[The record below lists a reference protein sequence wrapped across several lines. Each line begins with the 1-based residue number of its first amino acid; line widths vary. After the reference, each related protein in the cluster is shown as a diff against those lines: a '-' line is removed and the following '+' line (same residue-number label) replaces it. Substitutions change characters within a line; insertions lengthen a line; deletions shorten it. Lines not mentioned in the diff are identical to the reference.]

1 MIDFYPFYLI
11 YFAIFLQLIGMIMVA
26 VIDPYIN
33 SRQRLIVL
41 ANCLLIFVLVVQ
53 NYLDYFF
60 GLDDSKIM
68 QRIITSIVGY
78 SVRPIII
85 MLWISLI
92 KKKQSIKWGWGLVIL
107 NVLVHM
113 TVIFSDICFNIKPS
127 NEFHRGPLGYTCHI
141 VSAVLLLYLYWM
153 SADMYIDSVGKK
165 MADNNSSGTGDY
177 SGNMSGEGMK
187 KELIKYGYGIEGLVP
202 IWNVLIII
210 VSVVL
215 DTKDLYYGPLV
226 FLTTAI
232 VSCNTFYYI
241 WLHLGFVRERVEES
255 KAKQRI
261 QIMKSQ
267 IQPHFMYN
275 ALSTIQALCL
285 TDPKLAADTAERFGT
300 YLRQNIDSLDQSD
313 LISLKQEIEHTK
325 VYASIEQIRFPSIDI
340 EYDVDETKLS
350 GLDLPALTIQP
361 LVENAIRHGVRSKEH
376 GVVKVSAHRKE
387 KFYEIIVEDN
397 GVGFDTKVLQAQSG
411 EHIGIK
417 NVTERI
423 ESLCDGTLEV
433 KSTPNEGTCV
443 TIHIPFDV

>member
-113 TVIFSDICFNIKPS
+113 TAIFSDICFTIKPS

-165 MADNNSSGTGDY
+165 MADNNKS
-177 SGNMSGEGMK
+177 
-187 KELIKYGYGIEGLVP
+187 KEIY
-202 IWNVLIII
+202 
-210 VSVVL
+210 
-215 DTKDLYYGPLV
+215 
-226 FLTTAI
+226 
-232 VSCNTFYYI
+232 
-241 WLHLGFVRERVEES
+241 
-255 KAKQRI
+255 
-261 QIMKSQ
+261 
-267 IQPHFMYN
+267 
-275 ALSTIQALCL
+275 
-285 TDPKLAADTAERFGT
+285 
-300 YLRQNIDSLDQSD
+300 
-313 LISLKQEIEHTK
+313 
-325 VYASIEQIRFPSIDI
+325 
-340 EYDVDETKLS
+340 
-350 GLDLPALTIQP
+350 
-361 LVENAIRHGVRSKEH
+361 RSKE
-376 GVVKVSAHRKE
+376 
-387 KFYEIIVEDN
+387 YCQN
-397 GVGFDTKVLQAQSG
+397 GKG
-411 EHIGIK
+411 
-417 NVTERI
+417 
-423 ESLCDGTLEV
+423 
-433 KSTPNEGTCV
+433 
-443 TIHIPFDV
+443 